1 MGGNVITIE
10 YIDKHGDYCIVHE
23 YLNGNEPEEILAEYK
38 YMGREIVTWHYG
50 F

>member
-10 YIDKHGDYCIVHE
+10 YIDKHGDYCIIRE
-23 YLNGNEPEEILAEYK
+23 YLNGDEPEEILVEYK